1 MLTALTLYVALGIVA
16 GVLAGL
22 LGVGG
27 GLIIVPMIN
36 FALNVQGI
44 HTEYNHHI
52 ALGTS
57 LTTIIFTSVSSF
69 MAHHRRGSVIWPV
82 VFSLSAGV
90 VVGTFGG
97 VQLTKGVDGRYLQM
111 FFVCF
116 LIYMGTQMLLNIK
129 PKPSRTLPGLAPN
142 TGAGLVIGFVSSLVG
157 IGGGSLTVPYLTWC
171 NVPMLKAI
179 GTSAAVG
186 FFIALAGA
194 AGSLTAGWGLPG
206 LPEWSFG
213 FVYGPALLGIAGA
226 SICTAPLGVKL
237 ANSLPV
243 ERIKRIFA
251 LFLYL
256 MAVQMLYKLI
266 TG

>member
-1 MLTALTLYVALGIVA
+1 MLTALALYVALGVVA

-22 LGVGG
+22 LGIGG

-36 FALNVQGI
+36 FALSVQGI

-57 LTTIIFTSVSSF
+57 LATIIFTSVSSF
-69 MAHHRRGSVIWPV
+69 MAHNRRGSVLWPV
-82 VFSLSAGV
+82 VFLLSAGV

-97 VQLTKGVDGRYLQM
+97 VQLTKGVDGRYLQI
-111 FFVCF
+111 FFIIF
-116 LIYMGTQMLLNIK
+116 LIYMGTQMFLSMK
-129 PKPSRTLPGLAPN
+129 PKASRSLPGVAAN
-142 TGAGLVIGFVSSLVG
+142 SGVGLVIGFVSSLVG

-179 GTSAAVG
+179 GTSSAVG

-194 AGSLTAGWGLPG
+194 AGSLTAGWRVDG

-226 SICTAPLGVKL
+226 SICTAPLGVKM
-237 ANSLPV
+237 ANALPV
-243 ERIKRIFA
+243 ERLKRFFA
-251 LFLYL
+251 LFLY
-256 MAVQMLYKLI
+256 AVAAQMLYKVI
-266 TG
+266 TV

>member
-1 MLTALTLYVALGIVA
+1 MLTALALYVALGVVA
-16 GVLAGL
+16 GILAGL
-22 LGVGG
+22 LGIGG

-36 FALNVQGI
+36 FALSVQGI

-69 MAHHRRGSVIWPV
+69 LAHHKRGSVLWPV
-82 VFSLSAGV
+82 VFMLSAGV

-97 VQLTKGVDGRYLQM
+97 VQLTKNVDGRYLQM
-111 FFVCF
+111 FFIVF
-116 LIYMGTQMLLNIK
+116 LIYMGTQMFLNVK
-129 PKPSRTLPGLAPN
+129 PKPSRGLPGLGPN
-142 TGAGLVIGFVSSLVG
+142 TFVGLVIGFVSSLVG

-171 NVPMLKAI
+171 NVPMIKAI

-186 FFIALAGA
+186 FFIAVAGA
-194 AGSLTAGWGLPG
+194 AGSLSAGWGLPG

-226 SICTAPLGVKL
+226 SICTAPLGVKM

-243 ERIKRIFA
+243 ERLKRFFA
-251 LFLYL
+251 IFLYV
-256 MAVQMLYKLI
+256 MAAQMLYKLL
-266 TG
+266 T

>member
-1 MLTALTLYVALGIVA
+1 MFTALALYVALGIVA
-16 GVLAGL
+16 GILAGL
-22 LGVGG
+22 LGIGG
-27 GLIIVPMIN
+27 GLIIVPMMT

-69 MAHHRRGSVIWPV
+69 MAHHRRGSVLWPV
-82 VFSLSAGV
+82 VFMLSAGV
-90 VVGTFGG
+90 VAGTFAG
-97 VQLTKGVDGRYLQM
+97 VLISAGIAGRYLQI

-116 LIYMGTQMLLNIK
+116 LIYMGTQMLLNVK
-129 PKPSRTLPGLAPN
+129 TKAAHALPGFAAN
-142 TGAGLVIGFVSSLVG
+142 TGVGLLIGFISSLVG
-157 IGGGSLTVPYLTWC
+157 IGGGSLTVPYLSWC

-206 LPEWSFG
+206 LPEYSVG
-213 FVYGPALLGIAGA
+213 FVYLPALLGIAGA
-226 SICTAPLGVKL
+226 SVCTAPLGVRL
-237 ANSLPV
+237 AGILPV
-243 ERIKRIFA
+243 PKLKRFFA
-251 LFLYL
+251 LYLYV
-256 MAVQMLYKLI
+256 MAAQMLYKILA
-266 TG
+266 G